1 MMLVAATLGFLRWPS
16 MKSLRLAPFASLV
29 LLLPAAGCHQGATA
43 PRVSVSKPEASSGG
57 QVASSSGTANEPL
70 SLAAALRE
78 QDQVEAR
85 SLSTKVGIRLED
97 RPSGA
102 TPEWFA
108 AAVTTPGRSAGVG
121 SARTLVDAVNQAVT
135 KAGRQ
140 VEARGGRPQ
149 SMKIERIAYARLA
162 TGVYSAWAA
171 MGDGSNMG
179 EVVTVAAESPIQVTS
194 PQVPMP
200 SLRDPKAAIATGE
213 GATPASTTALSPA
226 PATEATAPAPV
237 VEAAPAPA
245 PPSAPALVPAPAPSS
260 ASDAAAPSPAIDAPA
275 AATPAPATP
284 GAGLDTLVASEPP
297 LKAPSWW
304 NVAPV
309 QQGDRVVVGVMV
321 EGRTT
326 AECIAAAQ
334 RVGRTKLAAAIGA
347 EPGRVIALRT
357 LSSGGQNNML
367 RMFAIMSCK
376 GTLAPAAEPAP
387 AAAPADGAK

>member
-1 MMLVAATLGFLRWPS
+1 
-16 MKSLRLAPFASLV
+16 MKSLRLAPLASLV
-29 LLLPAAGCHQGATA
+29 LLLPVAGCTQGGTA
-43 PRVSVSKPEASSGG
+43 PRAAAAKPEATSSA
-57 QVASSSGTANEPL
+57 QVPSSTTAEPL

-85 SLSTKVGIRLED
+85 SLSKKVGIRLED

-108 AAVTTPGRSAGVG
+108 AAATTPGRSAGVG

-140 VEARGGRPQ
+140 IEARGGRPQ

-179 EVVTVAAESPIQVTS
+179 EVVSAAEESPIEITS

-213 GATPASTTALSPA
+213 SATPPAPTPAPTPA
-226 PATEATAPAPV
+226 PATAPSPVPAAEAAAPAPV
-237 VEAAPAPA
+237 VEAAPAPVA
-245 PPSAPALVPAPAPSS
+245 APASAPSS
-260 ASDAAAPSPAIDAPA
+260 ASDAVAPAPAIDAPA
-275 AATPAPATP
+275 AAAPAPATP

-297 LKAPSWW
+297 LKAPTWW
-304 NVAPV
+304 NAAPA

-334 RVGRTKLAAAIGA
+334 RVGKTKLAAAIGA

-357 LSSGGQNNML
+357 LSTGAQNNML